1 MAKKQTIG
9 QKIKKQLDKLEN
21 LHAKE
26 EAIVEKITDI
36 IDEEEGNDD
45 NWMDNTSYGGTNG
58 D

>member
-36 IDEEEGNDD
+36 IDEEEGNDWD
-45 NWMDNTSYGGTNG
+45 DVSYGGTNG

>member
-45 NWMDNTSYGGTNG
+45 NWDDVSYGGTNG